1 MRGYLFGLATA
12 GVIAV
17 QFMDLN
23 SPAYFIT
30 VWTTISIAV
39 IGLFVKVGR

>member
-30 VWTTISIAV
+30 VWTSIA
-39 IGLFVKVGR
+39 IAAIALFVKVAR